1 MHGRPRPAEPL
12 LPYLLIFPTL
22 LIILSILIYPIIQGI
37 ATSVYRSEGLQP
49 GTGRFV
55 GLDNYLR
62 LLTDKE
68 FWNAVRVTVLYAFWC
83 IVGTLAVGLGTAL
96 LLNLRFAGRGLARV
110 IMTLPWAV
118 PEVAAS
124 LIWIWMLNPDVGI
137 VNVLATRLGL
147 LTQNIRWLNQI
158 EWALPT
164 MLFVTI
170 WKVFPFSSVVL
181 LTALQ
186 AVPEEL
192 YEVAAI
198 DGASPVQS
206 FRHVTM
212 PGIRPTLTLL
222 TLLVT
227 IWSLKRF
234 TLIWVMTQGG
244 PVGQTET
251 LGLIVYRTA
260 FKFFDMGYA
269 AAIGVVGLAVS
280 AIVTAVFLWVEQRRT
295 EAA

>member
-1 MHGRPRPAEPL
+1 MQRRPRGTEQH
-12 LPYLLIFPTL
+12 LPYILVLPTL
-22 LIILSILIYPIIQGI
+22 LIILTILIYPIIQGI
-37 ATSVYRSEGLQP
+37 ATSLYRSEGLQP

-62 LLTDKE
+62 LLKDKE
-68 FWNAVRVTVLYAFWC
+68 FWNAARVTVVYAFWC
-83 IVGTLAVGLGTAL
+83 IIGTLGVGLGTAL
-96 LLNLRFAGRGLARV
+96 LLNQRFAGRGIARV

-147 LTQNIRWLNQI
+147 ITHNIRWLNQI

-198 DGASPVQS
+198 DGAGTWHS
-206 FRHVTM
+206 FRQVTI

-251 LGLIVYRTA
+251 FGLIVYRTA

-269 AAIGVVGLAVS
+269 AAIGVVGLAIS